1 MGLKKGSRSR
11 PEGSARLEP
20 WKYYDASNGTGLV
33 VPIFVFRRPYTYWKE
48 DHRFLTQPTVTYCE
62 RSSTLPTPAIMGVSS
77 DTGSRLEVQ
86 TTPAMDA
93 GMPSQKP
100 RRRALSRAEANEE
113 FGASAAANLV
123 QQIHD
128 AWAKVLGLSTDH
140 INTTRSFASFGGDS
154 VAAMKVSSLLNRAG
168 IRVPVKDIM
177 RGKTIQGLASVA
189 KQVAAPATAA
199 ASQPQPQPQT
209 QSELH
214 SSKEGGTN
222 GSINNKIN
230 NLKIADERQERIDHL
245 SFKHGADTEVEDM
258 YPCSPTQLG
267 ILIAQAKKPG
277 SYVMR
282 ILFELSSPKYNERV
296 DVKRLREAWQAVVDR
311 HAALR
316 TVFVEGNTAESP
328 FEQIVIRR
336 VKADFR
342 VLRIM
347 TDDASEDRLL
357 SLGNHGGALAEF
369 GEIGHRLT
377 VVATP
382 SGKHYARLDI
392 SHAITDGG
400 SIDIVMRDLKLAYG
414 GKLAQGPGPTYRSF
428 IDDIVRQPSS
438 RGLQYWS
445 EYLGGAEPSHFPSL
459 LDGDMTSSP
468 ESKLMSTRVDLSSIT
483 QEISDFCRC
492 HEITLFHLFQVCWSV
507 VLRAYLNQ
515 DDVCFGYTAS
525 GRDAP
530 IDSIESIT
538 GALVSTMMCRV
549 QFDPTTTVASL
560 IKEVAGRTTESL
572 DFQHHSLADVQTAAG
587 LPKDI
592 VFNTVIGFQNA
603 LSLDSDDTQAGLG
616 VKQLSV
622 YSPTEY
628 DIAVIVDTEADAPSV
643 NLDYWTHR
651 ISPAQADVLADTLA
665 QAITTVVSH
674 SDYKI
679 GQLEIVSSTQY
690 QQMVDWNINSTLEH
704 GDFSQAHDGQ
714 LTYSQLDT
722 LSTQLSHH
730 LASLGV
736 KVETLVPYCFS
747 KSLYTVVAILGI
759 LKAGGA
765 GVPLDPKHP
774 SDRHDTIL
782 DDTRA
787 TVIVTSP
794 EHSRLFRH
802 RGAAVVSVDDDL
814 LRGLPEASGDAH
826 GSITTPDSAALV
838 VYTSGSTGVPKGVV
852 SVHRAIATNCQAY
865 GTALRMNEKSRV
877 MQFASH
883 TFDASIFD
891 MFAALLLGGCVCIP
905 SEDERM
911 DDLPGFIER
920 TNCNWIL
927 ATSTVMS
934 MIIPE
939 QVPGLEVLVLGGE
952 PLSRAVLETW
962 APHTA
967 VFNAY
972 GPAESAIMST
982 CSPKLTIF
990 SQPSLIGKAV
1000 TGPLAENDSDSATAQ
1015 VISEVREKL
1024 AGALP
1029 TYMIPTL
1036 WAVLQELP
1044 VTTSGKIF
1052 TKGLQQWVD
1061 GMSQETFLRVTGS
1074 STDSG
1079 VEKDGES
1086 KKMSETE
1093 QKLQKIWARVL
1104 NLPIESITRSNTF
1117 LSVGGDS
1124 VTAMRVMSLCR
1135 AERLLVTV
1143 QEVLRDQTLASL
1155 SSCLKTMGSPS
1166 TSENVEE
1173 VFDTPVEVSPIQ
1185 NLFFATQGQSN
1196 RWNQSF
1202 MLELRRPIP
1211 LERLRGALESLVK
1224 RHSMLRA
1231 RFQKSS
1237 AGRWMQQIP
1246 KPDNDVVHQSFI
1258 FDTADIGDDSSITE
1272 HATLVQ
1278 CRLSIEDGRVFTAT
1292 LMTKGDLQYLY
1303 MVAHHLV
1310 IDLVSWRVI
1319 FQDLEDILS
1328 NTPLSNT
1335 LPTSFLQLTK
1345 ERIAKSGDLAKSQD
1359 ESQDL
1364 NSTAD
1369 WSYWDFEE
1377 HLNIEKNARQ
1387 LGFSLDQNISGQL
1400 LGACNNTLRTEPTDL
1415 FVAAILNSFAEVFTD
1430 RNVPNVFVEGHGRD
1444 HEAFHEMD
1452 ATGTVGWFTAI
1463 WPLSVPITWVGQNVD
1478 LMQTIRATKD
1488 TRRSQET
1495 TGKRFLDTVKAR
1507 DSLDDMSM
1515 EVIFNYEG
1523 QYQQLENSDG
1533 LFRMLPLPAPD
1544 LGSDAKRTALFE
1556 ITTVVKAG
1564 KVTFDF
1570 SFSAKSGRQNQ
1581 ICEWIKKVE
1590 LTLTK
1595 IATDLP
1601 ATTKMYS
1608 LSDFPLLQLDY
1619 DNLSMFISGL
1629 ETRLQPLRPQNSS
1642 FEIEEAY
1649 PCTGIQEGLLLSQGK
1664 HSGNYAVHETL
1675 EVVSATGAPIDV
1687 SRLRE
1692 AWVQVV
1698 SRHPVLRSV
1707 FVDHPINTGYHV
1719 QVVLPQV
1726 IPEINISTSQSVD
1739 EALLLWKNLRKN
1751 DYPTGRLMHRFSIC
1765 STAGGRALVRFDFSH
1780 CILDAQSC
1788 QVLFRDLSRA
1798 YTGGLDI
1805 DGSVPRF
1812 SQVLHHMQDR
1822 DQTSDLKFWEAELA
1836 GAEPCCLPNLS
1847 DTPDETSLEIQPL
1860 ALGISAD
1867 VMHTFCKQH
1876 SVSPFAL
1883 LQVAWARVLSAY
1895 TSMDRVSFGYLTSG
1909 RNAPINGIEE
1919 IAGVLVNM
1927 LVTHAKVDYG
1937 IAAIDAVK
1945 AMHQSYTESMDHQYC
1960 SLTEV
1965 QHSLELGGQPLFN
1978 TVLDF
1983 QRTPDEDNSVSAM
1996 SLRPLEF
2003 HDPTEFALTL
2013 HFELS
2018 QTTFSAYM
2026 SHWASK
2032 LSTPYAQNIGEALVL
2047 ALQTIMAQPDIKMGS
2062 IDLIGN
2068 ETLQKYIDINTPAP
2082 IAKSECLHDTF
2093 RRRVQMVPSAP
2104 AVFSTE
2110 LSLTYAEL
2118 DLLSTK
2124 LANKLLRMDVGPE
2137 TNVLLC
2143 FEKSAWTIVSMMAVW
2158 KAGGCVVALDPSHP
2172 ASRLRGIAEDVAARI
2187 VLVSPDTL
2195 ETCRECLDT
2204 QVRSIVVDS
2213 MSLKA
2218 MKDERPNVTPVK
2230 PENAAYINFTSG
2242 TTGKP
2247 KGVVIE
2253 HQAIASNV
2261 EPLTKAADINNT
2273 TRVLQFS
2280 SYAWDAFY
2288 CETIMPLLSGGCICV
2303 ANDHERSYDIAE
2315 FIRRANC
2322 TWALFTP
2329 SFARLL
2335 TPSDVPN
2342 LQTLLLGGEAMSADD
2357 VTTWSNS
2364 VVLKNAYGPCEC
2376 SIVALMHPRIDAA
2389 RSGSNLGHR
2398 LGQTLWVV
2406 DPRNPQRLAPVGSP
2420 GELLLGGP
2428 PVARGYINEP
2438 TKTAAVF
2445 ISSPAWL
2452 TSNSALCE
2460 QGYTSRFYC
2469 TGDLVRLN
2477 ADGTL
2482 NFLGRKDGDQV
2493 KLRGQRMELGE
2504 VEQCI
2509 MTSTSTL
2516 KQVAAAVISRS
2527 GDARDRQLVAF
2538 INTSESTDLNTKPK
2552 ALPMSDDLLKSLQE
2566 LTTTMATKV
2575 PSFMIPSMFIP
2586 VNRIPLSASTKIDR
2600 KALID
2605 LACQVP
2611 ESSIA
2616 RYALTGLSEAC
2627 PPTTPMELSLHG
2639 LFATSLGVEPTS
2651 LSTVD
2656 NFFHRGGD
2664 SIKAIKL
2671 VAAARQANVNM
2682 TVVDVFNHPTVK
2694 ELAAVATFINT
2705 KPEDP
2710 SRNGSLEAFVKEMKT
2725 EVTNVAIETHKLKAG
2740 QIQDV
2745 YPCTELQDAMLSIS
2759 LGQPGA
2765 YVLQLVTSIS
2775 DDADLEAYIDA
2786 WKAVRRNNDILRTR
2800 IVSAFGKRYQIVYN
2814 DRMVIKNEESL
2825 DDYLSSDKKKPMEY
2839 GDALARFA
2847 LISDEER
2854 QYLVCTMHH
2863 SIYDGWSVSLIMDQL
2878 SQAYQWKPLQKPPPF
2893 ADYAWHVFDQD
2904 RAVAERFW
2912 TAELAGSTTCDFP
2925 RPVRRPL
2932 AAIIK
2937 SAWALLLGH
2946 HSGSRD
2952 VVFATTNAGRN
2963 LDLPG
2968 ISDMIGPTIATVP
2981 VRIRY
2986 DPSDKIKDMIS
2997 KVHKGSLSM
3006 IPYEYLGLQH
3016 IRHLD
3021 ASCEAACQLRS
3032 LMVIQPGA
3040 LDDADIL
3047 PIPGVENVPVDAGNF
3062 FTQPLVVECTLG
3074 TGKVK
3079 LSATYD
3085 NQVLSFAETDR
3096 LLAQLEHFIRQLSM
3110 NMDRTVGDIDL
3121 VCPEDKLDLNSWNAN
3136 QPPKMNLCVWDVI
3149 AKRTKESPAAVAI
3162 SSWDGEMTYEELDRQ
3177 STRLAA
3183 HIAHSLGVT
3192 CETLVPLA
3200 FEKSLWAIVAMLA
3213 VVKAGGAFVFLD
3225 DKLPP
3230 ARQRFVVT
3238 STRSRFV
3245 LSSPKNLTGWNHT
3258 QWRTI
3263 EVSRDAIG
3271 QLSDQAPPTPSYQP
3285 DSLLYAIYT
3294 SGSTGTPKGC
3304 VIEHAAFLSS
3314 AASYTKLL
3322 QMGPDTRALLFSSF
3336 AFDVSLMESLATLT
3350 VGGCICIPS
3359 EQAYEAGIASMIQEA
3374 KPNWASLTPSV
3385 ARLMEPGDVPSL
3397 ETLALVGEPLSQ
3409 EDVKTWAGS
3418 LRLMNGYGPTE
3429 CAVLCL
3435 INSNMTTETR
3445 ATNTGFGSG
3454 GLTWIVDPNNPDILM
3469 PIGCPDC
3476 CCSRTRRVRSSGFHP
3491 LQLISAKQQ
3500 KFAGT
3505 MVNQMR
3511 DALSEN
3517 LPSYMVP
3524 EAWILVT
3531 SLPISLSGKRD
3542 RSTIGR
3548 WVTAIDTRQQERI
3561 DNLLA
3566 PTAIEFAKTEDEK
3579 RLHAI
3584 VAEVLNIDSTR
3595 AGINQSFMGLGGDS
3609 ISAMRLIAK
3618 CRSQGIK
3625 LSLKKL
3631 MSRASLSQLATSMS
3645 AEGSQ
3650 SATTQVTSENLGKP
3664 FDLTPIQQHYVD
3676 LHAQCPP
3683 LDSETEFA
3691 GRRRFHQSFFMKLTR
3706 TASPSDVT
3714 VAIRGLVERHP
3725 MLQATFGQDSKGRW
3739 QQTVGRAPSAADCIW
3754 VSDAQDM
3761 QSASETLASANSLDV
3776 INGPVF
3782 RGVFFPN
3789 DIEGQG
3795 QLLFL
3800 TAHHLVIDLVSWRIV
3815 LEELEQTLRGEPLP
3829 EPAGLSF
3836 QSWMKLQADH
3846 ARLKLGP
3853 RKALP
3858 SDIHASDLSYWGIST
3873 PEENTYGMTRSESF
3887 SLSKN
3892 LTSLLIGQCHEVLR
3906 TDVDMA
3912 GSLWDESIDIGSTV
3926 GWFTA
3931 LCPVHVSA
3939 KSDNTPLETLRKVKD
3954 VRRSIPQNGWAYFA
3968 SRYLNPDGQTAFKD
3982 DLMAEII
3989 FNYAGQFQQL
3999 EAENQL
4005 LVPFDGKLPEEASD
4019 VGPDTPRFALIE
4031 VSAVIRNGQLQ
4042 MSFILND
4049 RMKHV
4054 ERLGEWV
4061 HSVQHTLEA
4070 LIDSLCDQHQKSVP
4084 TLSDFPLLDTTHD
4097 KLDDQIS
4104 EACARFG
4111 ASDWTELEDVFPC
4124 SPLQT
4129 AMLLNNTMN
4138 AEQYRTCVIFN
4149 MTSPT
4154 PITAETLSAG
4164 WTRVVAHH
4172 PSLRTVFMETKTSK
4186 GAFDQIVFKN
4196 LHPQIIILDVQ
4207 GDSALATLEACAP
4220 ADWSNGAPHVL
4231 TVIQTSAGVL
4241 CKLEISHA
4249 LMDGASM
4256 DLLFGDLIAALENN
4270 LDDGPSPSYHGY
4282 IAYLHE
4288 QDASESLSHWMR
4300 YLKGANPC
4308 LIPPIKSVARSPEV
4322 KEVTSVEVPIADGT
4336 AQALS
4341 TFVDTHGIT
4350 QASVIQAAWAMVLRR
4365 YTQSDDISFGYA
4377 VAGRNMPIEGI
4388 EKTVGPFINVLPCRL
4403 DMSDDTMDIQGLAN
4417 KVQQDFFDSL
4427 PFQHT
4432 SLAEMQHELQLPT
4445 RALFDTVVSIQRFN
4459 DASMTSPSGLQMDLL
4474 HSRDPTEFT
4483 LTLNAAYST
4492 DRLGFVVRYSPRNG
4506 ITGSRAESIAHT
4518 FQAALSAIIGTP
4530 EQKLRN
4536 VNLLSSRDRTTI
4548 EQWNTRVPAAVDQCV
4563 PESIKLR
4570 AISQPSAPAVSAWDG
4585 ELSYQELNEQTTRLA
4600 GHLVRRGVKYG
4611 TILPFC
4617 FEKSIWTTVAIL
4629 SILKAGAAFLPLN
4642 INDPEERVNTLL
4654 QEADAHLVLTS
4665 PSQARKFEG
4674 VIDTLVISKAF
4685 INALPATHESELPK
4699 VSPSSVAYILFT
4711 SGSTGKPK
4719 GVVIEHRSLA
4729 SNIAEHAPGLGL
4741 NCSTRALQFASYSF
4755 DASIT
4760 ETLATL
4766 VSGGCVCVPSEEE
4779 KTVDIEGAMRRMRVN
4794 FSMLTP
4800 SVVQLLS
4807 PENLPS
4813 LETLALVGEAVP
4825 KSLIE
4830 KWSKKLS
4837 LLVGY
4842 GPTETAVFASI
4853 GSLEDANDAGLIGK
4867 AIGTQTW
4874 VVDPANHDLLA
4885 PIGSLGELRLV
4896 AFVSIPGIE
4905 GAPSSSPRLADFSNS
4920 LKDALSKLQ
4929 RDLSEKVATYM
4940 VPSLYIPMTSL
4951 PKSAAGKADRKAML
4965 ALAESLS
4972 QEQIDLYSLR
4982 GSSGQQVS
4990 TKAEMFVQSVWA
5002 SILGI
5007 QTDSISSDD
5016 HFFKLGGDSLSAMRV
5031 ASQMRSENVYI
5042 SVTELFSLP
5051 VLSALALLV
5060 ETKTGV
5066 AEPVS
5071 VSEVPPFELLSD
5083 KQSVFDRIQKTAG
5096 ISMQAVEDAY
5106 PATPLQQALFA
5117 ITQRSDTAY
5126 VNRMVFQ
5133 IPPHLDIIRFK
5144 KAWEAVYAVTPIL
5157 RTALVNT
5164 ETHGTCQVVYN
5175 RPMAWFEAECD
5186 LADYLFKDSQSSI
5199 SEGDVLTRYA
5209 IIHDGPTHYFIW
5221 TAHHAAYDGWSAG
5234 ALFDMVYAAYES
5246 GVATQTPSYSNFVQ
5260 YICSSNV
5267 SDSDKYWNTALD
5279 GYTRTDFPPIPQPDY
5294 RASSDQTVVQSVQL
5308 PTTRQNTDITQ
5319 ATMMRAAWA
5328 LVVGKLSGT
5337 TDVTFGMTQNG
5348 RNTPV
5353 AGIEQIQGPTI
5364 ATVPTRV
5371 RIDTSKSISTYLQ
5384 EVQQQA
5390 AESIPYEQAGLQ
5402 NIRTLS
5408 QGAEDACDFNNLL
5421 VIQPKSEAQG
5431 GAWLVPVAGELNKF
5445 DNFPLSIE
5453 CAIGQK
5459 GHVELL
5465 AHHDSH
5471 LLSKRQVQRILFQF
5485 SHVIRQL
5492 SEANTEAL
5500 LSELEFFTP
5509 EDRDTICNDWN
5520 SHIPATVE
5528 ASLQDKFEVNA
5539 RQYPNKDAIDSWD
5552 ALITYAELEQI
5563 STRLAHMLVGSG
5575 VNPGDFVP
5583 LCFEKSAWAVVS
5595 MLAVLKA
5602 GAAFVSID
5610 PEHPESR
5617 QQDIIDQTKA
5627 KVMLA
5632 SGTAPALSVD
5642 QTLVVS
5648 ADTMFGHQ
5656 QAAETSP
5663 LPPKDPSRLAY
5674 LIFTSGS
5681 TGRSKGVMMSHR
5693 AVCSSAQML
5702 DLDTVGLTR
5711 DSRAYQFPSY
5721 VFDASI
5727 YNIFGTLSA
5736 GATLVVPSD
5745 EDKLRDLAGS
5755 MRDAEVT
5762 FAVLTPTVSRLL
5774 APEDVPTLRT
5784 LKLGGDAV
5792 FQEDVDKW
5800 ASKVRMVQGYGPA
5813 EATVFVTWTVIT
5825 PQTSTTANSVKRL
5838 EFIEDSSTREALSK
5852 AVTQVREDMPSRV
5865 PRYMVPRIWYAVSR
5879 IPLTSSGKV
5888 DRKSIQHWLE
5898 ELDPDVARAET
5909 LSLQHEAAATIPTT
5923 KTESII
5929 QQAIGRVLNQT
5940 PEDIPLY
5947 KTFMALGGDSITGMQ
5962 LVSRLQSF
5970 GIVLSVRQLLQS
5982 HTIKHLASLS
5992 QPEGER
5998 VELADEVVGVPFDL
6012 SPIQTMLIDTI
6023 CPDAMEPRRFN
6034 QSFLVRLSH
6043 EVDTEKLRHAFS
6055 YLVSRHSMLRARF
6068 EKDSDGSWS
6077 QKLTHHS
6084 DSAYRLSFHDNGSD
6098 LGQIMAAGQKGLD
6111 IFHGPVFAADVCID
6125 HDGKQVLFMVAHH
6138 LAVDLVSWRIILSD
6152 LEEYLTTNNSQE
6164 RNKPLP
6170 FQTWLA
6176 LQQKKAEDI
6185 RPETALPFT
6194 PPQAPLN
6201 YWGAL
6206 TEANTFNAV
6215 EEYSFTLSAEL
6226 TSQLLKDC
6234 SQVLGTDTV
6243 DILIGALTH
6252 AFSHTFRDRDLP
6264 TIFTEYH
6271 GRESWDD
6278 SIDVSSTVGWFTT
6291 LAPVHITSHPDDGI
6305 KPFVR
6310 KVKDC
6315 RRKTPMNGWS
6325 YFASRFLNSE
6335 GRERFAQSGPMEI
6348 VLNFVGQYQQL
6359 ERAEGLFEMVPRDG
6373 FGSDT
6378 VDVSPDLERSSIFE
6392 ISSGVMN
6399 GHLNFSMMWPRSLRN
6414 QSQIRQWV
6422 TNTEGSLVEA
6432 IKDLQG
6438 LTRELTVSDFPLLSM
6453 ADDEFVSFV
6462 EDSLPKHHIAAAD
6475 VEDIYPA
6482 TPLQEALM
6490 MSRSIDAGLYTVHAI
6505 YQLSCKDGE
6514 PVDTEKLKNAWN
6526 SVVRRHQSLR
6536 TVFVGVVSDHSALN
6550 QVVMKVMP
6558 NTTVELTCDTDGQAL
6573 EMLEKPNTLSPS
6585 LAWEVESPAQLI
6597 VCHAVASGTT
6607 YCKIAINHA
6616 VGDGGS
6622 NGILIRDMELAYQ
6635 GLLSA
6640 GRGPLYSD
6648 YVSYLQSRDR
6658 QASLDYWGEYLN
6670 GLEPCMINGGARSG
6684 ESKDLRDLE
6693 IEISHPE
6700 KLRAFAAARSVTLAN
6715 VFQAA
6720 WALVL
6725 RNFAGTDQVCYG
6737 YLNAGRDSP
6746 VEGIRDAI
6754 GLFVNMLVS
6763 RVDFND
6769 TLTAGELVKQV
6780 HNDYI
6785 DALDHQN
6792 CSLADMQRIAGHP
6805 LFNSIMSYQVASSVP
6820 EESSGALNFSQVS
6833 AHDPTEYP
6841 LSVSVAV
6848 SDKSVFVTLSYYTD
6862 MVSDFQAQSVAT
6874 SFEKALG
6881 GFTEATLDLPAR
6893 NLPILG
6899 DNDISKIQEWNA
6911 DELKTVK
6918 GCVHQIFEDQVK
6930 PAGCAFYSP
6939 GPSSCHPRYWPRYQG
6954 PVLLRRF
6961 SLDSS
6966 DHDGHSQIRGACVAL
6981 DPKHPIDRLH
6991 GIIDDVDADIV
7002 ITSSRH
7008 ASKFLPVAA
7017 VLALGPEEIIRIGK
7031 TAPRRLGTLPTAQPD
7046 DVAVV
7051 QFTSGSTGKPKGIL
7065 LEHQSL
7071 CTSGSY
7077 YGAAMGYGPGSRVIQ
7092 FSSYTFDVSISDI
7105 FFSLMRG
7112 GAVCVPTEEEKLNH
7126 LQDFIN
7132 RLEVNTAD
7140 LTPSVLEATLS
7151 PEAVP
7156 TLKTICLGGEAVKQ
7170 DNLSVWADH
7179 VALHNYYGPSECTV
7193 ACVGRSNL
7201 SSTDLAANIGVGCGA
7216 LTWVVES
7223 SNAHKLVPLGTVG
7236 ELVLEGPLLAKGKS
7250 GLALAMFVAV
7260 GDQPDASMGVGFS
7273 PELHS
7278 ALCNMNT
7285 NLAARVPSYMMPS
7298 IFVPLREIPRSLAG
7312 KRDRRSLQDFVSA
7325 LPADMIR
7332 TLSLADDVTTKR
7344 EPSTAIERS
7353 LRGVW
7358 SKVLRVK
7365 ETEIGIDDSFF
7376 KLGGDSISAM
7386 RLATA
7391 AIKSGLQVSV
7401 LDILTHKTIAKI
7413 AALAETK
7420 VDEAYATQ
7428 SVTSSE
7434 RSGET
7439 LGKSSFLDEMPAP
7452 FDPNEVEYILPT
7464 TSAQNE
7470 VLQACKDSPSSG
7482 YYHISQIIEILPQ
7495 QAGGRKVD
7503 AELLHGAWQQVVDRH
7518 PSLRAVFVNNVGQ
7531 VILKQHMAKVS
7542 HIEIEESDNLQ
7553 NYSGPAPLWAEFSPM
7568 HHVTIAKTP
7577 SGRIL
7582 CRIDIHHA
7590 ITDGFSLMT
7599 MFEELASA
7607 YSGTLDFEA
7616 GPSLQDYFSQAQ
7628 TLDRKASAS
7637 YWRTEMDAI
7646 QPRSFPLTKSIIASS
7661 DTARADLQELH
7672 CQIKGEK
7679 LLDFCLDNETTI
7691 PSLVY
7696 AAWGLVLQAICID
7709 DAAGG
7714 GDQDVLFAYLSSAR
7728 TVIPSEALG
7737 FLVNIVPQRV
7747 RATDLEAASL
7757 SRLVCDVHASVLE
7770 ALPHSHLA
7778 PAELGLKINTLVNM
7792 RKFDDADILAAFNA
7806 DDSGEN
7812 EMSDGGD
7819 ARPQQRPRQK
7829 PHEITFEAF
7838 PSPDPMAYDV
7848 VVAVSELGG
7857 GALDVT
7863 LSFWSSVVE
7872 ERDAQRALDCLQSVL
7887 GMMGRADGGM
7897 VTCAEVV
7904 SQLAV

>member
-1 MGLKKGSRSR
+1 M
-11 PEGSARLEP
+11 
-20 WKYYDASNGTGLV
+20 
-33 VPIFVFRRPYTYWKE
+33 
-48 DHRFLTQPTVTYCE
+48 
-62 RSSTLPTPAIMGVSS
+62 
-77 DTGSRLEVQ
+77 
-86 TTPAMDA
+86 
-93 GMPSQKP
+93 
-100 RRRALSRAEANEE
+100 
-113 FGASAAANLV
+113 
-123 QQIHD
+123 
-128 AWAKVLGLSTDH
+128 
-140 INTTRSFASFGGDS
+140 
-154 VAAMKVSSLLNRAG
+154 
-168 IRVPVKDIM
+168 
-177 RGKTIQGLASVA
+177 
-189 KQVAAPATAA
+189 
-199 ASQPQPQPQT
+199 
-209 QSELH
+209 
-214 SSKEGGTN
+214 
-222 GSINNKIN
+222 
-230 NLKIADERQERIDHL
+230 
-245 SFKHGADTEVEDM
+245 
-258 YPCSPTQLG
+258 
-267 ILIAQAKKPG
+267 
-277 SYVMR
+277 
-282 ILFELSSPKYNERV
+282 
-296 DVKRLREAWQAVVDR
+296 
-311 HAALR
+311 
-316 TVFVEGNTAESP
+316 
-328 FEQIVIRR
+328 
-336 VKADFR
+336 
-342 VLRIM
+342 
-347 TDDASEDRLL
+347 
-357 SLGNHGGALAEF
+357 
-369 GEIGHRLT
+369 
-377 VVATP
+377 
-382 SGKHYARLDI
+382 
-392 SHAITDGG
+392 
-400 SIDIVMRDLKLAYG
+400 
-414 GKLAQGPGPTYRSF
+414 
-428 IDDIVRQPSS
+428 
-438 RGLQYWS
+438 
-445 EYLGGAEPSHFPSL
+445 
-459 LDGDMTSSP
+459 
-468 ESKLMSTRVDLSSIT
+468 
-483 QEISDFCRC
+483 
-492 HEITLFHLFQVCWSV
+492 
-507 VLRAYLNQ
+507 
-515 DDVCFGYTAS
+515 
-525 GRDAP
+525 
-530 IDSIESIT
+530 
-538 GALVSTMMCRV
+538 
-549 QFDPTTTVASL
+549 
-560 IKEVAGRTTESL
+560 
-572 DFQHHSLADVQTAAG
+572 
-587 LPKDI
+587 
-592 VFNTVIGFQNA
+592 
-603 LSLDSDDTQAGLG
+603 
-616 VKQLSV
+616 
-622 YSPTEY
+622 
-628 DIAVIVDTEADAPSV
+628 
-643 NLDYWTHR
+643 
-651 ISPAQADVLADTLA
+651 
-665 QAITTVVSH
+665 
-674 SDYKI
+674 
-679 GQLEIVSSTQY
+679 
-690 QQMVDWNINSTLEH
+690 
-704 GDFSQAHDGQ
+704 
-714 LTYSQLDT
+714 
-722 LSTQLSHH
+722 
-730 LASLGV
+730 
-736 KVETLVPYCFS
+736 
-747 KSLYTVVAILGI
+747 
-759 LKAGGA
+759 
-765 GVPLDPKHP
+765 
-774 SDRHDTIL
+774 
-782 DDTRA
+782 
-787 TVIVTSP
+787 
-794 EHSRLFRH
+794 
-802 RGAAVVSVDDDL
+802 
-814 LRGLPEASGDAH
+814 
-826 GSITTPDSAALV
+826 
-838 VYTSGSTGVPKGVV
+838 

-962 APHTA
+962 APHTT

-982 CSPKLTIF
+982 CSPKLTVS

-1000 TGPLAENDSDSATAQ
+1000 TGPVWITDTSDHDRLMPIGCIGEISVQGPGVSRGYLNAPEKTSNVFFDRPKWSHPSFEPYSRLYRTGDLGRLNSDGFVEILGRKDSQVKLRGQRLELGEVEYQIASHEQVRQCAVVKGSRGLCEERLVGLVSLRGEHKHTGTHIQLAENDSDSATAQ

-1086 KKMSETE
+1086 KNMSETE

-1246 KPDNDVVHQSFI
+1246 RPDNDVVHQSFI

-1292 LMTKGDLQYLY
+1292 LMSKGDLQYLY

-1581 ICEWIKKVE
+1581 ICEWIRKVE

-2230 PENAAYINFTSG
+2230 LENAAYINFTSG

-2452 TSNSALCE
+2452 TSNGALCE

-2552 ALPMSDDLLKSLQE
+2552 ALPMPDDLLKSLQE

-2925 RPVRRPL
+2925 RMPSPTYQADARHNTARTMDLRQGQSDAPL

-3110 NMDRTVGDIDL
+3110 NMDRMVGDIDL

-3271 QLSDQAPPTPSYQP
+3271 QLPDQAPPTPSYQP

-3429 CAVLCL
+3429 CAILCL

-3469 PIGCPDC
+3469 PIGCPGELLMQGPILARGYLDLPEETSSAFITGLKWSPEDRFYKTGDIVRYSPDGSIQC
-3476 CCSRTRRVRSSGFHP
+3476 FGRKDQQIKVRGQRVELGEIEENIDTLNSVSQACVVFPKSGPYEKKIAAVVVLEEFAALDSAP

-3542 RSTIGR
+3542 RSAIGR

-3584 VAEVLNIDSTR
+3584 VTEVLNIDSTR

-3683 LDSETEFA
+3683 LDSETEFT

-3706 TASPSDVT
+3706 TASASDVT

-3739 QQTVGRAPSAADCIW
+3739 QQTVGRAHSAADCIW

-3761 QSASETLASANSLDV
+3761 QSASETLASANNLDV

-3782 RGVFFPN
+3782 RGVFFSN

-3906 TDVDMA
+3906 TDVVDILLASAFRAFSGIFSERDSPTMFVE
-3912 GSLWDESIDIGSTV
+3912 GHGREPWDESIDIGSTV

-3968 SRYLNPDGQTAFKD
+3968 SRYLNPDGRTAFKD

-4005 LVPFDGKLPEEASD
+4005 LVPFDGKLPEEVSD

-4282 IAYLHE
+4282 IAYLQE

-4403 DMSDDTMDIQGLAN
+4403 DMSDDTMDIQSLAN

-4492 DRLGFVVRYSPRNG
+4492 DRLGFVVRYSPQNG

-4570 AISQPSAPAVSAWDG
+4570 AISQPSAPALSAWDG

-4617 FEKSIWTTVAIL
+4617 FEKSIWTTVAVL
-4629 SILKAGAAFLPLN
+4629 SILKAGASFLPLN

-4885 PIGSLGELRLV
+4885 PIGSLGELVLSGPTLARGYLNSPDKTEQAFKTTPAWSTSSIIDRIYKTGDLVYYRDDGNLMYAGRKDGQVKIHGQRMEVGEVEHQILECLPAHSETAVAVLKSDRTAVQRLV

-4905 GAPSSSPRLADFSNS
+4905 SAPSSSPRLADFSDS

-5164 ETHGTCQVVYN
+5164 VTHGTCQVVYN

-5267 SDSDKYWNTALD
+5267 SDSDTYWNTALD

-5825 PQTSTTANSVKRL
+5825 PQSIPSNVGPAARSRLWVVDPDNHDQLTPIGMVGEMLIEGPTLANGYLNDQEKTAASFITSPAWCHGQARRFYKTGDLVRYADDGSFFFIGRKDAQVKINGQRVELGEIENHLYNMLPSSQFVTLVPKSGPCKNILTVLVASTTANSVKRL

-5998 VELADEVVGVPFDL
+5998 VELADEVIGVPFDL

-6201 YWGAL
+6201 YWGVL

-6215 EEYSFTLSAEL
+6215 EEYSFTLNAEL

-6291 LAPVHITSHPDDGI
+6291 LAPVHIASHPDDGI

-6422 TNTEGSLVEA
+6422 TNTERSLVEA

-6785 DALDHQN
+6785 DALEHQN

-6805 LFNSIMSYQVASSVP
+6805 LFNSIMSYQVAPSAP

-6911 DELKTVK
+6911 DELNTVQ

-6930 PAGCAFYSP
+6930 VRPDALAVCSTEVTWTYSQLDVLSTRLAHRLSILGIGP
-6939 GPSSCHPRYWPRYQG
+6939 GTKVPYCFAASPWTVVIMMAILKSG
-6954 PVLLRRF
+6954 
-6961 SLDSS
+6961 
-6966 DHDGHSQIRGACVAL
+6966 GACVAL

-7156 TLKTICLGGEAVKQ
+7156 TLKTVCLGGEAVKQ

-7236 ELVLEGPLLAKGKS
+7236 ELVLEGPLLAKGYLKLPEKTDEVFLEDVKWPGFEEPKRLYRTGDLVRYNPDGSLDYLGRKDTQVKIRGQRVETGEIEHHATLCCPPSISQLAVEAVTLPGKS
-7250 GLALAMFVAV
+7250 GLVLAMFVAV

-7747 RATDLEAASL
+7747 RATDLEVASL
-7757 SRLVCDVHASVLE
+7757 SRLVRDVHASVLE

-7812 EMSDGGD
+7812 EMSDGGN

-7838 PSPDPMAYDV
+7838 PSPDPMA
-7848 VVAVSELGG
+7848 VSYP
-7857 GALDVT
+7857 
-7863 LSFWSSVVE
+7863 SFFPSSF
-7872 ERDAQRALDCLQSVL
+7872 APGQWC
-7887 GMMGRADGGM
+7887 
-7897 VTCAEVV
+7897 
-7904 SQLAV
+7904 